1 MSDISQMWERA
12 CSRREQLGLTDSLK
26 MHNPTCPDWAE
37 ALLNGFSQIFLQRHP
52 LCGLLCLV
60 AILIGAPA
68 LLGGALLGGVAG
80 LLTAQ
85 RRCYPKAERQAGL
98 YSYNGVL
105 LGLLISQHFAWSA
118 LVPPLI
124 LACGGLSAILTRQ
137 WLKHATQPQ
146 DLPAY
151 TAPFVGLGWLLL
163 GHAPENTLA
172 LIEPAPFAVL
182 TAPFTGL
189 GQIMLLEQPMAGG
202 LIALGLLLAD
212 RRAAVWALSGAS
224 LGMLAGVWLN
234 DPAGALLGLHS
245 YNPALAALA
254 LSPTRRQPWLPLLGI
269 GLAILL
275 TPGFAALHLPALTAP
290 FILACWLV
298 RAGQRM
304 LRKPHMDSP
313 FESP

>member
-1 MSDISQMWERA
+1 
-12 CSRREQLGLTDSLK
+12 

-52 LCGLLCLV
+52 LCGLLCLL
-60 AILIGAPA
+60 AILVSAPA

-85 RRCYPKAERQAGL
+85 RRGYPKAERQAGV

-118 LVPPLI
+118 LLPPLI

-137 WLKHATQPQ
+137 WLKHASRPH

-163 GHAPENTLA
+163 GSVPHSALALGEPDTLA
-172 LIEPAPFAVL
+172 VL
-182 TAPFTGL
+182 GAPFTGL
-189 GQIMLLEQPMAGG
+189 AQIMLLDQPLAGV
-202 LIALGLLLAD
+202 LIALGLWLAN
-212 RRAAVWALSGAS
+212 RRAAVWAVIGAS
-224 LGMLAGVWLN
+224 SGVLIGWLL
-234 DPAGALLGLHS
+234 DDTSAALLGLHS

-254 LSPTRRQPWLPLLGI
+254 LSQSRRQPWLPLLGI
-269 GLAILL
+269 LLAILL
-275 TPGFAALHLPALTAP
+275 TPGFAAVHLPALTAP

-298 RAGQRM
+298 RAGARI
-304 LRKPHMDSP
+304 LRKPRMDSP

>member
-1 MSDISQMWERA
+1 
-12 CSRREQLGLTDSLK
+12 
-26 MHNPTCPDWAE
+26 MHNPICPDWAE

-52 LCGLLCLV
+52 LCGLLCLL

-68 LLGGALLGGVAG
+68 LFGGALLGGVAG

-85 RRCYPKAERQAGL
+85 RRDYPKAERQAGL

-118 LVPPLI
+118 LLPPLI

-137 WLKHATQPQ
+137 WLKHATQPD

-163 GHAPENTLA
+163 GSVPHSTLA
-172 LIEPAPFAVL
+172 LSEADTLAAL
-182 TAPFTGL
+182 GAPFTGL
-189 GQIMLLEQPMAGG
+189 AQIMLLDQPLAGA
-202 LIALGLLLAD
+202 LIALGLWLAN
-212 RRAAVWALSGAS
+212 RRAAVWAVIGAS
-224 LGMLAGVWLN
+224 SGVLIALLL
-234 DPAGALLGLHS
+234 DETTAALLGLHS

-254 LSPTRRQPWLPLLGI
+254 LSQARHQPWLPLLGI
-269 GLAILL
+269 LLAIVL

-298 RAGQRM
+298 RAGGRI
-304 LRKPHMDSP
+304 LRKPRMDSP

>member
-1 MSDISQMWERA
+1 MPNQS
-12 CSRREQLGLTDSLK
+12 
-26 MHNPTCPDWAE
+26 CPDWAE

-52 LCGLLCLV
+52 LCGLLCLL

-85 RRCYPKAERQAGL
+85 RRGYPKAERQAGL

-118 LVPPLI
+118 VLPPLI
-124 LACGGLSAILTRQ
+124 LACGGLSAMLTRQ
-137 WLKHATQPQ
+137 WLKHATRPD

-163 GHAPENTLA
+163 GSVPPSTFALGEADTL
-172 LIEPAPFAVL
+172 AVL

-189 GQIMLLEQPMAGG
+189 AQIMLLDQPLAGA
-202 LIALGLLLAD
+202 LIALGLWLAN
-212 RRAAVWALSGAS
+212 RRVALWALTGA
-224 LGMLAGVWLN
+224 LCGVLIALLL
-234 DPAGALLGLHS
+234 DETASALLGLHS

-254 LSPTRRQPWLPLLGI
+254 LCQTRRHAWQPLLGI
-269 GLAILL
+269 LLAIVL

-298 RAGQRM
+298 RAGRRM
-304 LRKPHMDSP
+304 LGKPRMDSP

>member
-1 MSDISQMWERA
+1 
-12 CSRREQLGLTDSLK
+12 
-26 MHNPTCPDWAE
+26 MHTPTCPDWAE

-52 LCGLLCLV
+52 LCGLLCLL

-85 RRCYPKAERQAGL
+85 RRDYPKAERQAGL

-118 LVPPLI
+118 LLPPLI

-137 WLKHATQPQ
+137 WLKHASRPY

-163 GHAPENTLA
+163 GSVPHSAFALGEPDTLA
-172 LIEPAPFAVL
+172 VL
-182 TAPFTGL
+182 GAPFTGL
-189 GQIMLLEQPMAGG
+189 AQIMLLDQPLAGA
-202 LIALGLLLAD
+202 LIALGLWLAN
-212 RRAAVWALSGAS
+212 RRAAVWAVIGAS
-224 LGMLAGVWLN
+224 SGVMIALLL
-234 DPAGALLGLHS
+234 DDTSAALLGLHS

-254 LSPTRRQPWLPLLGI
+254 LSQARRQPWLPLLGI
-269 GLAILL
+269 LLAILL

-290 FILACWLV
+290 FVLACWLV
-298 RAGQRM
+298 LAGARI
-304 LRKPHMDSP
+304 LRKPRMDSP